1 MYVTV
6 KLSGD
11 LAEHTALS
19 FDAVNQYW
27 TTATD
32 TSQLIGILTGTPFQ
46 DPDDNNNWFGP
57 VTISGQSLYIR
68 ADRAIPDEGGF
79 LHINNGKGY
88 VDNSSSGC
96 GTVAPLNYGATSAT
110 TDDLILV
117 HIR

>member
-11 LAEHTALS
+11 IAQHTALS
-19 FDAVNQYW
+19 FDAANQYW

-46 DPDDNNNWFGP
+46 DPDDNNWYGP

-79 LHINNGKGY
+79 LHVYNGKGY
-88 VDNSSSGC
+88 VDNTSNGC

-110 TDDLILV
+110 AGDLILV